1 MSIDTFA
8 RQASQELRD
17 ATCDL
22 DVDDAL
28 RTTLDRS
35 GGRRR
40 ILPPLVVV
48 AAIIVL
54 ILGWSLSGELRRSA
68 VPAPPADA
76 PSPVLVGQKLG
87 APMTAMAPDGWEVLR
102 NGSYVEM
109 RPADGSPGVH
119 IVMLVP
125 RKVYDPPS
133 YELAPLREDPAVWAR
148 THPALTPSGAWGVD
162 GPNFAWT
169 GSKTDLSLSP
179 KVKNDYVHLM
189 PLSKAPGS
197 PPLAITADDAM
208 FRWIVIYF
216 EDSDPL
222 AIAAI
227 SPTPDDPRVIEAIN
241 ELLASIQIQQ
251 Q

>member
-1 MSIDTFA
+1 MSIDTLA
-8 RQASQELRD
+8 HQASQGLKD
-17 ATCDL
+17 ATRDL
-22 DVDDAL
+22 DLDDAL

-40 ILPPLVVV
+40 IVPALVI
-48 AAIIVL
+48 ATAILVL
-54 ILGWSLSGELRRSA
+54 IVGWSLSGELRRSA
-68 VPAPPADA
+68 VPVPPADA

-87 APMTAMAPDGWEVLR
+87 APMTAVAPDGWEVLR

-119 IVMLVP
+119 LFMLVP

-133 YELAPLREDPAVWAR
+133 YELAPLRDDPIIWMT
-148 THPALTPSGAWGVD
+148 THPDLTTNGQFGVD
-162 GPNFAWT
+162 GPGFAWMGT
-169 GSKTDLSLSP
+169 KVDVSLKP
-179 KVKNDYVHLM
+179 KADEGGLHLM

-197 PPLAITADDAM
+197 PPLAMTADDAM

-222 AIAAI
+222 AIAAT